1 LGNGGSEPVPDGLS
15 AGGRALWSG
24 LVSEAL
30 TGAQRVVLLE
40 ACRAKDRLDKLDL
53 ILRGEVDTWARLVH
67 RVQTEDY
74 ELRIDD
80 ALAKANATAANLRQL
95 LPLIPVVAAKKPEA
109 SNVADQIAARRAAR
123 ESAAAGKPRSAK
135 RP

>member
-1 LGNGGSEPVPDGLS
+1 
-15 AGGRALWSG
+15 
-24 LVSEAL
+24 
-30 TGAQRVVLLE
+30 
-40 ACRAKDRLDKLDL
+40 LDKLDL

-74 ELRIDD
+74 VLRIDD

-95 LPLIPVVAAKKPEA
+95 LTLIPVVAAKKPEA

-123 ESAAAGKPRSAK
+123 ESAATGKPRTAK